1 MIVNSNSSSLFSR
14 RAINGSD
21 KPLETITSRLSS
33 GLRINSAADDVAG
46 QAIVSRMTTQVNG
59 LAQAKRNA
67 NDGVSMAQ
75 TAEGALQQSSDLLQ
89 RIRQL
94 AVQSANGTNSAA
106 DRRSL
111 QQEVDQLVGE
121 FDRIS
126 RDTSFNTLKLLD
138 GSALT
143 STLQVGANAK
153 QSITLGVQSARAA
166 DLYSY
171 TMGSEVSSANSMQA
185 AQTATSDG
193 SINQRNRLQ
202 SQNLTITGKGLQG
215 RVVLQAGVSA
225 KEVASRIN
233 TALVGKQGL
242 VSARA
247 ETYALMTFSGTDTA
261 EVDFKLN
268 GISIQSHLNRSD
280 MDLDDLV
287 NTINGSGPA
296 SGVYASKHQLAG
308 GGFGVLLHAPQG
320 EDISISQTM
329 VRTGTAGA
337 VGTVGVQGMYD
348 TGAGNMGSAGSAVSL
363 TAGNSTSNRNT
374 TVGGRVLMVSDAAF
388 SLMHTAAGSSGGF
401 AAYAANT
408 IAACD
413 KGPSLLDADVSTTYD
428 SNMTIGLV
436 DAVLTRIS
444 MYRASL
450 GAVQNRLVST
460 GDFLASSHEAMSS
473 SRSRLNDADF
483 AEETSN
489 LSRVQLVRQ
498 AGVAMLAQANAAP
511 QRVLDLLR

>member
-1 MIVNSNSSSLFSR
+1 
-14 RAINGSD
+14 
-21 KPLETITSRLSS
+21 
-33 GLRINSAADDVAG
+33 
-46 QAIVSRMTTQVNG
+46 
-59 LAQAKRNA
+59 
-67 NDGVSMAQ
+67 
-75 TAEGALQQSSDLLQ
+75 
-89 RIRQL
+89 
-94 AVQSANGTNSAA
+94 
-106 DRRSL
+106 
-111 QQEVDQLVGE
+111 
-121 FDRIS
+121 
-126 RDTSFNTLKLLD
+126 
-138 GSALT
+138 
-143 STLQVGANAK
+143 
-153 QSITLGVQSARAA
+153 
-166 DLYSY
+166 
-171 TMGSEVSSANSMQA
+171 
-185 AQTATSDG
+185 
-193 SINQRNRLQ
+193 
-202 SQNLTITGKGLQG
+202 
-215 RVVLQAGVSA
+215 
-225 KEVASRIN
+225 
-233 TALVGKQGL
+233 
-242 VSARA
+242 
-247 ETYALMTFSGTDTA
+247 MTFSGTDTA